1 MCQILLETETLL
13 LRRMTKEDLPRL
25 SHMLKDPATR
35 STPAKGRSTTQ
46 MLQLVKRC
54 RGVDMSHDVYSI
66 SKETFSSLFSD

>member
-25 SHMLKDPATR
+25 SHMLKKTTR
-35 STPAKGRSTTQ
+35 STPAKGRSATQ

-54 RGVDMSHDVYSI
+54 RGVDMPHDVYSI